1 MEFSE
6 PPIKLMSDNL
16 SFSIRKKGSIAI
28 LDLYGKLIGSRAL
41 HLKDELIQLRESGI
55 SSAVLNFQGVS
66 SIDSLGVIAVLSSL
80 ESGLITKIFHMNTT
94 CRDIFEQHSEAHI
107 IPILGSEEEA
117 LDGANEIPVIT
128 AEMRKYK
135 RVTTNIPVEISMGC
149 QLQPGVLLNVSESG
163 ALVGYL
169 DTLSEDQNSIRHI
182 NIIMNLPVI
191 GSIELEGKPV
201 RFSESSDMHT
211 VGVELLS
218 TEKNWRILKQV
229 CEVNT
234 QPYQ

>member
-1 MEFSE
+1 
-6 PPIKLMSDNL
+6 MSDSL
-16 SFSIRKKGSIAI
+16 SFSIRKKGDIAI
-28 LDLYGKLIGSRAL
+28 LDLCGKIIGSRAL
-41 HLKDELIQLRESGI
+41 HLKEELIRLKESGI

-66 SIDSLGVIAVLSSL
+66 SIDSLGVFAVLSGI
-80 ESGLITKIFHMNTT
+80 ENGLITKVFHVNTN
-94 CRDIFEQHSEAHI
+94 CRDIFEQHNHAHV

-117 LDGANEIPVIT
+117 IGGVIEVPVIS
-128 AEMRKYK
+128 AEMRQYK
-135 RVTTNIPVEISMGC
+135 RVTTNIPVEIALDS
-149 QLQPGVLLNVSESG
+149 QLQPGVLLNVSEGG
-163 ALVGYL
+163 ALVGFL
-169 DTLSEDQNSIRHI
+169 DTLNEDQHKIRHI

-201 RFSESSDMHT
+201 RFSETSDMHT
-211 VGVELLS
+211 VGVELIS

>member
-6 PPIKLMSDNL
+6 PLIKFMSDNL
-16 SFSIRKKGSIAI
+16 SFSIRKKGNIAI
-28 LDLYGKLIGSRAL
+28 LDLYGKLIGSKAL
-41 HLKDELIQLRESGI
+41 HLKDELLRLRESGI

-66 SIDSLGVIAVLSSL
+66 SIDSLGVFAVLSGL
-80 ESGLITKIFHMNTT
+80 ESGFITKIFHMNTV
-94 CRDIFEQHSEAHI
+94 CRDIFEQHSEAKV

-117 LDGANEIPVIT
+117 IGESNEIPVMT
-128 AEMRKYK
+128 KDMRKYK
-135 RVTTNIPVEISMGC
+135 RVTTNIPVEISVGS
-149 QLQPGVLLNVSESG
+149 QLQPGLLLNISECG
-163 ALVGYL
+163 ALIGYL
-169 DTLSEDQNSIRHI
+169 DTLTEDQYSIRHI
-182 NIIMNLPVI
+182 NIIMNLPLI

-201 RFSESSDMHT
+201 RFNETSDMHT

>member
-6 PPIKLMSDNL
+6 PLIKFMSDNL
-16 SFSIRKKGSIAI
+16 SFSIRKKGNIAI
-28 LDLYGKLIGSRAL
+28 LDLYGKLIGSKAL
-41 HLKDELIQLRESGI
+41 HLKDELLRLRDSGI

-66 SIDSLGVIAVLSSL
+66 SIDSLGVFAVLSGL
-80 ESGLITKIFHMNTT
+80 ESGVITKIFQMNTV
-94 CRDIFEQHSEAHI
+94 CWDIFEQHSEAKV

-117 LDGANEIPVIT
+117 IGVTNEIPVMT

-135 RVTTNIPVEISMGC
+135 RVTTNIPVEISLGR
-149 QLQPGVLLNVSESG
+149 QLQPGVLLNVSEGG
-163 ALVGYL
+163 ALIGYL
-169 DTLSEDQNSIRHI
+169 DTLTEDQHSIRHI
-182 NIIMNLPVI
+182 NITMNLPVI

-201 RFSESSDMHT
+201 RFSETSDMHT

>member
-6 PPIKLMSDNL
+6 PLIKFMSDNL
-16 SFSIRKKGSIAI
+16 FFSIRKKGNIAI
-28 LDLYGKLIGSRAL
+28 LDLYGKLNGSRAL
-41 HLKDELIQLRESGI
+41 HLKDELLQLKESGI

-66 SIDSLGVIAVLSSL
+66 SIDSLGVFAVLSGL
-80 ESGLITKIFHMNTT
+80 ESGLITKIFQMNTN
-94 CRDIFEQHSEAHI
+94 CRDIFEQHSEAHV

-117 LDGANEIPVIT
+117 IEGTNEIPVIT

-135 RVTTNIPVEISMGC
+135 RVTTNIPVEISMDS

-182 NIIMNLPVI
+182 NIIMDLPII

-201 RFSESSDMHT
+201 RFSKTSDMHT

>member
-6 PPIKLMSDNL
+6 PLIKFMSDNL
-16 SFSIRKKGSIAI
+16 SFSIRKKGNIAI
-28 LDLYGKLIGSRAL
+28 LDLYGKLIGSKAL
-41 HLKDELIQLRESGI
+41 HLKDELLRLRDSGI

-66 SIDSLGVIAVLSSL
+66 SIDSLGVFAVLSGL
-80 ESGLITKIFHMNTT
+80 ESGVITKIFQMNTV
-94 CRDIFEQHSEAHI
+94 CRDIFEQHSEAQV
-107 IPILGSEEEA
+107 IPLLGSEEEA
-117 LDGANEIPVIT
+117 IGETNEIPVMT
-128 AEMRKYK
+128 TEMRKYK
-135 RVTTNIPVEISMGC
+135 RVTTNIPVEISLGS
-149 QLQPGVLLNVSESG
+149 QLQPGLLLNVSEGG
-163 ALVGYL
+163 ALIGYL
-169 DTLSEDQNSIRHI
+169 DTLTEDQHNIRHI
-182 NIIMNLPVI
+182 SIIMNMPVI

-201 RFSESSDMHT
+201 RFNETSDMHT

>member
-6 PPIKLMSDNL
+6 PLIKFMSDNL
-16 SFSIRKKGSIAI
+16 FFSIRKKGNIAI

-41 HLKDELIQLRESGI
+41 HLKDELLQLKESGI

-66 SIDSLGVIAVLSSL
+66 SIDSLGVFAVLSGL
-80 ESGLITKIFHMNTT
+80 ESGLITKIFQMNTN
-94 CRDIFEQHSEAHI
+94 CRDIFEQHSEAHV

-117 LDGANEIPVIT
+117 IEGTNEIPVIT

-135 RVTTNIPVEISMGC
+135 RVTTNIPVEISMDS

-201 RFSESSDMHT
+201 RFSKTSDMHT